1 VVFGIAGGAG
11 DPATL
16 SLLPLGRKRLPRVRV
31 MTADGTQIEPF
42 ARHRDRIDYRV
53 PLNIEFSI
61 DWNLPT
67 KESR

>member
-1 VVFGIAGGAG
+1 
-11 DPATL
+11 
-16 SLLPLGRKRLPRVRV
+16 